1 MSRLL
6 QPGHF
11 RGKRASVCQ
20 VCTAPYSWRGDIDS
34 RKRASPLSILSSS
47 RFGSVVAPIAL
58 WNHYGIVR
66 SSSSWCS
73 TMKTTRNFSSDTAP
87 SITPAKEQSR
97 VVSKVRKRQRP
108 HSRPWTT
115 RQRLRRL
122 ITHNELMRDRNVFT
136 SFLAFPKRSASPSS
150 DTLKELTAVAK
161 SRWQWVANRVVSVW
175 KEATDGKDVAN
186 TPQNSSNRRPE
197 KYEVIMDERWWFW
210 NILLASLPATLIFVY
225 CEFRGQYLAQDYFRQ
240 EELRQMRRILGDHI
254 TEHDLPPPPP
264 PPWSARVYRAAGD
277 AYRWLSASYDQY
289 RRTLVDPCADMG
301 EESDV
306 ASAAPRELTSATSNT
321 MTSAS
326 DNVLASGEAAAD
338 PDVDKSTLPWW
349 FFMLP
354 QAIHPLIGP
363 PPVNASDHASTTPAT
378 IVPTRSEIRV
388 ATTTSPDQPSL
399 LRTDSA
405 PTHDQ
410 TEPVTVQ
417 VLLKRI
423 ENLEERINKA
433 IPNVEQ
439 TTEPV
444 PVVPQP
450 AHNGVA
456 ASYPAERVRQSG
468 VQNRYEDSLLQKW
481 QHQRLESLS
490 VRADSV
496 DQTSSA
502 GSSSA
507 ASLENVSSSSRTVDL
522 KSEAVGVHGNNASAA
537 GAFSWMGVWK
547 NFRRSPSQNM
557 DSSAEKKQA

>member
-1 MSRLL
+1 MSPLL
-6 QPGHF
+6 RPGHF
-11 RGKRASVCQ
+11 RGKRASAWQ
-20 VCTAPYSWRGDIDS
+20 VCAAPRDKHGDVGVQ
-34 RKRASPLSILSSS
+34 KRASPWSMLGSNRSSDTS
-47 RFGSVVAPIAL
+47 AATAL
-58 WNHYGIVR
+58 WNYGSIC
-66 SSSSWCS
+66 SSSSCCCS
-73 TMKTTRNFSSDTAP
+73 MTTSRNFSSDTVP
-87 SITPAKEQSR
+87 SSVPTNEPSR

-122 ITHNELMRDRNVFT
+122 ITHNQLMRDRNVFT
-136 SFLAFPKRSASPSS
+136 SFLAFPTKRSASPSS
-150 DTLKELTAVAK
+150 ETLKELTAVAK

-175 KEATDGKDVAN
+175 KEATDGKDVVN
-186 TPQNSSNRRPE
+186 TPQTSSNRRPE

-264 PPWSARVYRAAGD
+264 PPWSARVYQAAGD
-277 AYRWLSASYDQY
+277 AFTWLWAACDQY
-289 RRTLVDPCADMG
+289 LRTLVDPPPETVEPNA
-301 EESDV
+301 V
-306 ASAAPRELTSATSNT
+306 PSAAPTELPSATSST
-321 MTSAS
+321 MTTAS
-326 DNVLASGEAAAD
+326 GNVLASGKSAD

-354 QAIHPLIGP
+354 QAIHPLKGP
-363 PPVNASDHASTTPAT
+363 PPVNASDHASTTPPT
-378 IVPTRSEIRV
+378 IVPTRSEV
-388 ATTTSPDQPSL
+388 QVTAATSASPDQLSVA
-399 LRTDSA
+399 TN
-405 PTHDQ
+405 DQ
-410 TEPVTVQ
+410 TEPVTLQ

-423 ENLEERINKA
+423 EKLEERINKDS
-433 IPNVEQ
+433 PNVEQ

-444 PVVPQP
+444 PVAPQP

-507 ASLENVSSSSRTVDL
+507 ASLESVSQESSPRTVDL
-522 KSEAVGVHGNNASAA
+522 KSDAVGVHGNNAPAT
-537 GAFSWMGVWK
+537 GAFSWMGVWQ
-547 NFRRSPSQNM
+547 NFRGSPSQNM
-557 DSSAEKKQA
+557 DTDKKQA